1 MLKDVIEVNATPR
14 FLKIYFFQLY
24 LDKSISTGIEF
35 DESKVQSLIHSKLF
49 DEMEVA
55 ELFECCVV
63 ARRGGDEEFQSY
75 FPGAFFYIESMNDSS
90 EDAIFNHPKLY
101 TRIKSIID
109 NKLYEAEFG
118 FDCHL
123 LNEKGDKIYFDYE
136 SLYTKIFGE
145 EKSYSI
151 NPNVYD
157 NGYYDFKVYS
167 DDLIEIFRYDDNNGG
182 GFDLFQYKNESR
194 LVKIQE
200 IDDRQLLLSILMKN
214 EDAEI
219 MRFASDRLLNDF
231 QLMSLCISLDSS
243 LLKYASEELQNNF
256 DLVFQAVSK
265 DGLSLEF
272 ASDELRN
279 DKRIVLSAIQEY
291 PHALAYASAR
301 LKNDKE
307 IALFAI
313 DKDAGTF
320 KYLGQTIK
328 NDPGI
333 KSKLQIITTTQIT
346 DIRYSIEQSDVEI
359 KEAFDDSDLPF

>member
-1 MLKDVIEVNATPR
+1 MLKDVIEVIADSR
-14 FLKIYFFQLY
+14 FLKIYFFQLF
-24 LDKSISTGIEF
+24 LEKSTSTGIEF
-35 DESKVQSLIHSKLF
+35 VESKVQSLIQSKLF

-63 ARRGGDEEFQSY
+63 ARRCGDEDFQSY
-75 FPGAFFYIESMNDSS
+75 LPGVFYYVASLNDSPQ
-90 EDAIFNHPKLY
+90 EAIFNHPKLY
-101 TRIKSIID
+101 KRINSIID
-109 NKLYEAEFG
+109 GKLYEAEFG

-123 LNEKGDKIYFDYE
+123 LNGKGEKIYFDYE
-136 SLYTKIFGE
+136 SLYINVSGE
-145 EKSYSI
+145 GKSYSI

-182 GFDLFQYKNESR
+182 WFELFQYKNESR
-194 LVKIQE
+194 LVKMDF
-200 IDDRQLLLSILMKN
+200 IDDRQLLFSLLQKN

-219 MRFASDRLLNDF
+219 IRFASDRLLKDF
-231 QLMSLCISLDSS
+231 ELMSLCISLDSS

-265 DGLSLEF
+265 DGMSLEF

-291 PHALAYASAR
+291 PHALAYASGH

-313 DKDAGTF
+313 DKDSDTF

-328 NDPGI
+328 NDPEI
-333 KSKLQIITTTQIT
+333 KSKLQNITAPRIT
-346 DIRYSIEQSDVEI
+346 DNGHLFELSEDELN
-359 KEAFDDSDLPF
+359 EAFDDADLPF